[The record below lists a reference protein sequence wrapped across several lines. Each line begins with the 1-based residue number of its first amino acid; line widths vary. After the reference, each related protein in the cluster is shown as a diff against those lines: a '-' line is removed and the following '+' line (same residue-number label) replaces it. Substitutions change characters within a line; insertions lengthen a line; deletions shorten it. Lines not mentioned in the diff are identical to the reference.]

1 MAYQRQQH
9 GVLAK
14 DLYWFFVLLF
24 GYGVC
29 KQIQNK
35 EQLNDL
41 ELLKSEIF
49 FALIFFIFI
58 LFRFIYMK
66 KVYKT
71 ALPSDAP
78 KIQLITAKFVRIS
91 IYFVLSGIAISGLG
105 IGFLFWL
112 CYKNGL
118 FIEIII
124 WLHELL
130 FSTVVWLI
138 SFHISAAI
146 YHRVQNDFVWSSM
159 VPFMKE
165 SDK

>member
-1 MAYQRQQH
+1 MFFEPSHSSSSQRLTNKLAYQRQQH
-9 GVLAK
+9 SVLAK

-24 GYGVC
+24 GYGVY

-91 IYFVLSGIAISGLG
+91 IYLVL
-105 IGFLFWL
+105 
-112 CYKNGL
+112 
-118 FIEIII
+118 
-124 WLHELL
+124 
-130 FSTVVWLI
+130 
-138 SFHISAAI
+138 
-146 YHRVQNDFVWSSM
+146 
-159 VPFMKE
+159 
-165 SDK
+165 